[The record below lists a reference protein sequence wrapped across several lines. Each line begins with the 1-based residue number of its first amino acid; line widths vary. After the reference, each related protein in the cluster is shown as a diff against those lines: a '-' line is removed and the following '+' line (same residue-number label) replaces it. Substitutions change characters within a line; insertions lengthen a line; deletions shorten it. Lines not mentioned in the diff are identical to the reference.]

1 MTNPPALVAMLLGN
15 FVVGVSV
22 LGPAGMITELARG
35 LDVSIQTAGLLVTFG
50 AAVLCVG
57 SPLLVWRTSRMDR
70 RVMLGGTIAV
80 LAVGHFASALAPSYG
95 VLLALR
101 LAMLAVAAIFTPQA
115 ASTVALMI
123 PERER
128 SGAISFVFLGWSSSV
143 ALGLPLVAASTAQ
156 WGWRGTYVVVGLI
169 ATVAGLLLWTR
180 LPRGLKG
187 PPVEFAT
194 WVAVTRNRLVLL
206 LLSITALW
214 LGGQFVVFPYVAPL
228 LADMAGASGR
238 VAALFF
244 AIYGVLGVIGNLAAT
259 RLVGSWGPYATA
271 RVFLVIMMAGAL
283 SWLFGAG
290 NVVAMGLAMGLWGL
304 GFAAF
309 NSMQQVRLIAAAPE
323 LGSASVALN
332 TSAIYVGQG
341 VGSAIGGALYAT
353 GGLATIGLVA
363 TAFMATALAG
373 LIISRPRGGQS
384 PFAG

>member
-1 MTNPPALVAMLLGN
+1 
-15 FVVGVSV
+15 
-22 LGPAGMITELARG
+22 
-35 LDVSIQTAGLLVTFG
+35 
-50 AAVLCVG
+50 
-57 SPLLVWRTSRMDR
+57 
-70 RVMLGGTIAV
+70 
-80 LAVGHFASALAPSYG
+80 
-95 VLLALR
+95 
-101 LAMLAVAAIFTPQA
+101 
-115 ASTVALMI
+115 
-123 PERER
+123 
-128 SGAISFVFLGWSSSV
+128 
-143 ALGLPLVAASTAQ
+143 
-156 WGWRGTYVVVGLI
+156 
-169 ATVAGLLLWTR
+169 
-180 LPRGLKG
+180 
-187 PPVEFAT
+187 
-194 WVAVTRNRLVLL
+194 
-206 LLSITALW
+206 
-214 LGGQFVVFPYVAPL
+214 
-228 LADMAGASGR
+228 MAGASGR